1 MRKSM
6 APAALFDLTLLPPL
20 ACLQHNP
27 HSAISALQPYLPLID
42 TGVWLDPKG
51 QQRSV
56 SSFAFSVHDLA
67 FRERASESLF
77 SFAICAPAAMFPLLS
92 TELLRAY
99 RPSQGTSAP
108 HSYVARLY
116 FTLPVMHK

>member
-92 TELLRAY
+92 TGVAAGISAFPRDISSPLLRCKTIFHA
-99 RPSQGTSAP
+99 TCNA
-108 HSYVARLY
+108 
-116 FTLPVMHK
+116 